1 MTYHRDM
8 ADTPF
13 QTPYPQQPLLE
24 TADWLYQSSE
34 RLTSQIHYAA
44 QAIVHSVTAGGRVFC
59 AGEAEA
65 RALAQQAASL
75 LLRGSGRERPPLA
88 AQCLIPPLSPGD
100 ASLAQQLGAWGQP
113 GDIWLAFSME
123 RDEPGLRAATAL
135 ARELDMTLVVFS
147 GEAAQILGPL
157 LRDTDV
163 WVPLLGTRAAPLF
176 ATAWLALDGLC
187 LAVDATLLGDTAE

>member
-1 MTYHRDM
+1 M

-13 QTPYPQQPLLE
+13 QAQFPQQPLLE

-44 QAIVHSVTAGGRVFC
+44 QAIVHSVTSGGRVFC

-65 RALAQQAASL
+65 HTLARQAAAL
-75 LLRGSGRERPPLA
+75 LLHGTGRERPPLA
-88 AQCLIPPLSPGD
+88 AHCLTPALAAGEATLDQQLRAWGHPGD
-100 ASLAQQLGAWGQP
+100 V
-113 GDIWLAFSME
+113 WLVFSME
-123 RDEPGLRAATAL
+123 REERDLKAATAT

-147 GEAAQILGPL
+147 GEAAQTLGPL

-163 WVPLLGTRAAPLF
+163 WVPLPGARAAILF

-187 LAVDATLLGDTAE
+187 HAVDATLLGDTAA

>member
-1 MTYHRDM
+1 M

-13 QTPYPQQPLLE
+13 QAQFPQQPLLE

-34 RLTSQIHYAA
+34 RLTAQILYAA
-44 QAIVHSVTAGGRVFC
+44 QAIVHSVTSGGRVFC

-65 RALAQQAASL
+65 LGLARQAAHWL
-75 LLRGSGRERPPLA
+75 IRGTGRDRPPLA
-88 AQCLIPPLSPGD
+88 ALCLTPPLSSESPSLEQQLRAWGHPGD
-100 ASLAQQLGAWGQP
+100 V
-113 GDIWLAFSME
+113 WLAFSME
-123 RDEPGLRAATAL
+123 RDETELLKATAT

-147 GEAAQILGPL
+147 GEAAQTLGPL

-163 WVPLLGTRAAPLF
+163 WVPLLGSRPASLY

-187 LAVDATLLGDTAE
+187 RTVDATLLGDIAA